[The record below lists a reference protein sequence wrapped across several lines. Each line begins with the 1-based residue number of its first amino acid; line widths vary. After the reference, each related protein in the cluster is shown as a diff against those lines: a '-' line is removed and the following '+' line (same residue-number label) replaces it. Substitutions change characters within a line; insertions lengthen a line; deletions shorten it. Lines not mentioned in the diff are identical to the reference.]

1 MQGGVFSRGY
11 RAGRKEAALA
21 VRRKGGSG
29 FYSAG
34 RGPSRKWIAAL
45 FVLLCLLLPVS
56 FAVYVARVRGVDGG
70 GAGSGDREEV
80 TSQLNPDLPSP
91 ANVKVVVEKG
101 TIITWDDLKDIRV
114 IGYNIYRYKG
124 EGDAGTKINAAIVSD
139 TVYHDDEG
147 TMFDRY
153 AIAPV
158 DTRGREGAVSAPVAA
173 SEKPQSIAS
182 LTPVQEP
189 KKLTDHTF
197 QEGEQP
203 RVEAAEGLLDCT
215 AAGMLYSG
223 DWYLEHYAE
232 VSGGTLMVTPYAG
245 DYFSYTFAG
254 ESVVV
259 ISTRHWNYGIMEVYL
274 DGELRAQVDLYA
286 DRILTGQEVFAASGL
301 GPGAHNLKLVCTGNK
316 NPSAFF
322 TFIDLEALVVR

>member
-1 MQGGVFSRGY
+1 M
-11 RAGRKEAALA
+11 
-21 VRRKGGSG
+21 
-29 FYSAG
+29 
-34 RGPSRKWIAAL
+34 
-45 FVLLCLLLPVS
+45 
-56 FAVYVARVRGVDGG
+56 ARVHGVDGG
-70 GAGSGDREEV
+70 GGGSGNMEEV
-80 TSQLNPDLPSP
+80 SPQLNPDLPSP
-91 ANVKVVVEKG
+91 ANVKVMVERG
-101 TIITWDDLKDIRV
+101 TTITWDSLEDIRV

-147 TMFDRY
+147 TMFDSY

-158 DTRGREGAVSAPVAA
+158 DTRGREGTVSAPVAA

-189 KKLTDHTF
+189 EKLTDHTF
-197 QEGEQP
+197 QEGEQTQA
-203 RVEAAEGLLDCT
+203 EAAGGLLDCT
-215 AAGMLYSG
+215 APGMLYSG

-245 DYFSYTFAG
+245 DYVSYTFAG
-254 ESVVV
+254 ESVAV

-286 DRILTGQEVFAASGL
+286 DRILTGQEVFTASGL

-316 NPSAFF
+316 NPSALFA
-322 TFIDLEALVVR
+322 FIDLEALSIR